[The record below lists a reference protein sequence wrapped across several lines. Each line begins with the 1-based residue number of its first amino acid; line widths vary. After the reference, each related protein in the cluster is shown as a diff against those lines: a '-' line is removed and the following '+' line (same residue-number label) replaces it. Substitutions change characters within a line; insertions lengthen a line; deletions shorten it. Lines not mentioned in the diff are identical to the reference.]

1 MKQMTLPHPAIPI
14 TDSGTKNEILLHID
28 IIPLLL
34 LPTAA
39 PRLLIYYTHLH
50 TTMHVPYYTLFQ

>member
-1 MKQMTLPHPAIPI
+1 MEQVTLPHPATPI

-39 PRLLIYYTHLH
+39 PATDLLYAS
-50 TTMHVPYYTLFQ
+50 PYDDACTIFYTLFQ